1 MLAVIVS
8 WALLCLKVVICSDVL
23 VSLVPG
29 GQRETK
35 RLRVS
40 DETLMGSRGILCGFS
55 LVSTEES
62 NLSHEE

>member
-40 DETLMGSRGILCGFS
+40 DETLMGSRDILCGF
-55 LVSTEES
+55 
-62 NLSHEE
+62 